1 MALIEQKT
9 ERIICFVTCNSDIK
23 DIVPK
28 YTMFLAAIKKYDA
41 IDYEEVKLFIFKCLG
56 DLNIKYEYTE
66 SDDGIFIFPS
76 GAKELDDALVS
87 EPLEWLSDYKEARKL
102 FIKALKAYS
111 NATSDNA
118 SKVADDFRKA
128 LEAFFQEFFNKP
140 NTGLQALKKDYGNY
154 LKEKG
159 VPKEGINND
168 FPVLLNAF
176 ESFIGNYTYFNNE
189 HAKHHDNT
197 PLNCLEY
204 ILYQTGNIIR
214 LLITLKNSEKTPQD
228 NCNQNTP
235 TKTNCPQRQ

>member
-76 GAKELDDALVS
+76 GAKELDDTLVS

-140 NTGLQALKKDYGNY
+140 NEGLQALKKDYGNY

-159 VPKEGINND
+159 VPNGGINND

-176 ESFIGNYTYFNNE
+176 ESFLNNYTLFNNKNS
-189 HAKHHDNT
+189 KHDDKT